1 MITKRIIT
9 VLTIF
14 EGVLYRTKLFMPD
27 YRYSA
32 NFVDSWSID
41 EIIIL
46 DITRKKSKQS
56 NQSFA
61 HFFKNFS
68 KNCFVPISVGG
79 GIGNVDD
86 AKRVFEIGAD
96 KVVVNTGAFENKKLI
111 PELANKYGKQSV
123 ILSVDA
129 LEEDGQYYVYSN
141 QGKKKENFDPF
152 SWAKHCEKEGAG
164 EVLIT
169 SIKRDGWLQ
178 GYDLNLCAQMKN
190 SLNIPVLSLGGC
202 GNWNH
207 LFELFKQ
214 CNVDGACTQNIY
226 HFTEKSISSAKDFLI
241 KKGIHIRK

>member
-1 MITKRIIT
+1 MISKRIIT
-9 VLTIF
+9 VLTIL
-14 EGVLYRTKLFMPD
+14 EGVLYRTKLFEPD

-56 NQSFA
+56 NKSFVN
-61 HFFKNFS
+61 FFKNFS

-79 GIGNVDD
+79 GIRNVED
-86 AKRVFEIGAD
+86 AKRFFEIGAD
-96 KVVVNTGAFENKKLI
+96 KVVVNTGAFENKMLI
-111 PELANKYGKQSV
+111 PDLAHKYGKQSV
-123 ILSVDA
+123 ILSIDA
-129 LEEDGQYYVYSN
+129 LEKDGNYYVYSN

-152 SWAKHCEKEGAG
+152 SWAKSCEKNGVG

-178 GYDLNLCAQMKN
+178 GFDLNLCSRMK
-190 SLNIPVLSLGGC
+190 SSVNIPVLSLGGC

-207 LFELFKQ
+207 LFELFKK